1 MKSLWQILHS
11 FLYSIFTEVP
21 DIMASI
27 ATIRERLPEAHEE
40 LMKVLRLVSKNS
52 FEKALK
58 MHNSVVK
65 STLRNPPPIPEA
77 TDSLSQLDDVLSYIS
92 RSTNPSALELAE
104 ILQSPEVISLLQ
116 AHDEMAK
123 REVPKYQKQQE
134 EQQRLNR
141 RSSPN
146 GDVRSETNDQVL
158 EKVSRYGE
166 DRIKIVRLHKTSDP
180 LGATVR
186 NDGESVI
193 IGRIVK
199 GGVAYQSNLLHE
211 GDEILE
217 INGTDVRGKS
227 VNEVC
232 DLMANL
238 TGTLTFIIVP
248 SSRHNDGF
256 MNDVEEKE
264 EKVVSKKKNHNLYT
278 V

>member
-1 MKSLWQILHS
+1 
-11 FLYSIFTEVP
+11 
-21 DIMASI
+21 MASI

-40 LMKVLRLVSKNS
+40 LMKVLRLVSKNT

-58 MHNSVVK
+58 MHNAVVK
-65 STLRNPPPIPEA
+65 STLRNPPPIPET

-92 RSTNPSALELAE
+92 RSTSPSVLELAE
-104 ILQSPEVISLLQ
+104 ILQSPEVVSLLQ

-123 REVPKYQKQQE
+123 REAPKFQKQQE
-134 EQQRLNR
+134 EQQRITG
-141 RSSPN
+141 RSPPN
-146 GDVRSETNDQVL
+146 GQVRSETNDQVL

-217 INGTDVRGKS
+217 INSTDVRGKS

-256 MNDVEEKE
+256 MNDIEEKE
-264 EKVVSKKKNHNLYT
+264 EKVVSKKKINNLYT